1 MGKLISRL
9 VSEDCI
15 CLVLVLVMASVVFF
29 VLAIMSCTSGGGET
43 YRYCN
48 ATSRPVSVDG
58 VGILSGECQEIE
70 R

>member
-1 MGKLISRL
+1 MAKLIPGF
-9 VSEDCI
+9 VSEDGI
-15 CLVLVLVMASVVFF
+15 CLALVLVMASVVFF
-29 VLAIMSCTSGGGET
+29 VLAIMSCNADEGET

-58 VGILSGECQEIE
+58 VRILSGECQEIE